1 MSKPIASYNT
11 LKGYHQA
18 ATKMRNFFLERGFL
32 EVETQSRRS
41 ILAACEDPAT
51 VSTYTFAG
59 TKWPLPQT
67 GQMWLEHDL
76 LKNPELPGVFC
87 LTTSYRDEPN
97 PIPERHLNMFPMFE
111 FETHGNQADLIKLI
125 GDLGEW
131 MGLGTWDQFK
141 EVDYRQAANH
151 YGTNELAAQ
160 HEMSMWQDYSPLVFL
175 KDFPWHTHPFF
186 NMKKDGDH
194 AKKVDA
200 IMYGMETIGSAE
212 RSCNKD
218 EMYELFHT
226 ISHGMFAKLLFNHFG
241 KDRVLKELDT
251 FLSYDFFPRFGGGIG
266 TTRMIRA
273 CELAREARGEIPPTT
288 GLGATTPI
296 TTIPTQATV

>member
-1 MSKPIASYNT
+1 MSKPLSSYNT
-11 LKGYHQA
+11 IKGYHETV
-18 ATKMRNFFLERGFL
+18 TKLRTFFLNRGFL
-32 EVETQSRRS
+32 EVDTQSRRS

-51 VSTYTFAG
+51 VSTYVFAG

-76 LKNPELPGVFC
+76 LKNPEVPGVFC

-97 PIPERHLNMFPMFE
+97 PMPERHLNMFPMFE
-111 FETHGNQADLIKLI
+111 FETQGDQKALIQLM
-125 GDLGEW
+125 GDLCEW
-131 MGLGTWDQFK
+131 MGLGTWNQLK
-141 EVDYRQAANH
+141 ELDYCQ
-151 YGTNELAAQ
+151 TAAQ
-160 HEMSMWQDYSPLVFL
+160 YGVEELTAKHEMNMWQDYSQLVFL

-200 IMYGMETIGSAE
+200 ILFGMETIGSAE

-226 ISHGMFAKLLFNHFG
+226 ISHGMYAKLLFNHFG
-241 KDRVLKELDT
+241 KDRVLKELDE
-251 FLSYDFFPRFGGGIG
+251 FLSMDFFPRFGAGIG

-273 CELAREARGEIPPTT
+273 CELAKEMRDGISPTT
-288 GLGATTPI
+288 GLGAPTAT
-296 TTIPTQATV
+296 PTQATV